1 MKIGI
6 ILSLIGLGFLLREA
20 AVRGW
25 VDLTIEMRLAA
36 ATVFGLALLAFG
48 WHQRTRRPIYGLSLQ
63 GGGIAVLYLVTYA
76 SYALYELVGA
86 PVALAA
92 VVLITVAAGA
102 LAMVQNSLTLA
113 MLGLVGGFSAP
124 LLAFAW
130 PQDHFEVFGFYAVLG
145 VAVVAV
151 SRLKA
156 WPTLVL
162 SGYAFTFVVAGLW
175 LLARQDDSDWVQ
187 LQPFVAFFVLLYALV
202 PLVWPP
208 VASSRPEP
216 IGFKDAW
223 NAPLVFCTPFAGLAM
238 QALLV
243 GHMRYGVAISSAVLA
258 LAHVALRELARSL
271 KPADK
276 QIVVAYT
283 ALAVAFSATAVP
295 LFLGAS
301 ATSAIWA
308 VQGAVL
314 VWASARW
321 GSRLALVGGAVLQ
334 AAAAVAYVVRIAAA
348 STDWDSPAV
357 FGFWA
362 EATPVINP
370 FSLGAV
376 MLAACGL
383 ASAEFLRRSSH
394 LEDWHPWPQNAALV
408 WGAGWFLFAET
419 AAVWVRLGL
428 MPAVGLWAVQGAAL
442 MWVASKRRSMPV
454 AVAGIT
460 MQVAASIAAA
470 LKMTDDAANLSPGS
484 FEFWADSTPFA
495 NQYFG
500 VAVLLAACGIA
511 SAVIIYRSASALA
524 NARVPMMWLSLLWG
538 VGWWL
543 FGAAAQLWVLTDDY
557 RLWALS
563 LLLIGTASAVVV
575 AGRALKWDELEWAGV
590 LMLPTL
596 VVALAIAVISK
607 DYPSA
612 DWGWTAWPFMILAY
626 AVFLRT
632 GGDKLKAAGLYG
644 GLYCVVSVFLAAE
657 VYGQLAQVADGEWP
671 LYGAGAAV
679 LLWLGA
685 SLLARPHASWFVGD
699 AWRSCLLYGITPVA
713 WTAAAGAGIAVVL
726 HHGSVD
732 PLPFVPLLN
741 PIDIFA
747 TAAVLVMLRWKT
759 EMVAE
764 LSADSDG
771 LTPAVESLL
780 RVAAAPWLPALSA
793 AGVAALT
800 MTAARSVHHWADV
813 PFELRSLV
821 YSTELEVAVSI
832 LWAATALAAMVVGVR
847 AADRRIWIVGASWM
861 GVVVVKLFLI
871 DLANLATLP
880 KAASFIGVGFLLL
893 IVGYL
898 APVPPSQANGEE
910 PVDESDD
917 EPRTPGS
924 SLTGGADRGQEAR

>member
-1 MKIGI
+1 MVPAVLALVGALLGLAAGPAGLPIGAAIGYLIGRDVQSRGLRSRIESLERTVEFLRRPAARQQTTDEPDTDSWGCATVFGDPRDPSRIASSFEPFAEAGTKTIAPNRDPNPNPHRNTNPNPHRDPSSNQNLSPNQNHRSQDLLHGPHASAGAKPRLRDLLHGQAPSPATVPRPARPPEPSWVTVAVARARTWLLTGNSPVKIGI

-36 ATVFGLALLAFG
+36 AAVFGFALLAFG
-48 WHQRTRRPIYGLSLQ
+48 WHQRTKRPIYGLSLQ
-63 GGGIAVLYLVTYA
+63 GGGIAVLYLVTLA
-76 SYALYELVGA
+76 SYALYDLLGA

-113 MLGLVGGFSAP
+113 MLGLIGGFSAP

-258 LAHVALRELARSL
+258 LAHVALRELARNL
-271 KPADK
+271 RPADK
-276 QIVVAYT
+276 QLVVAYT

-362 EATPVINP
+362 EATPVLNP
-370 FSLGAV
+370 YSLGAV
-376 MLAACGL
+376 MLAASGL

-394 LEDWHPWPQNAALV
+394 LEDWHPWPQNMALV

-419 AAVWVRLGL
+419 AAVWLRLGL

-454 AVAGIT
+454 AVAGIA

-470 LKMTDDAANLSPGS
+470 LKMADDAANLSPGS
-484 FEFWADSTPFA
+484 FEFWADSLPVV
-495 NQYFG
+495 NQYF
-500 VAVLLAACGIA
+500 AVTALLAICGFA
-511 SAVIIYRSASALA
+511 SATAVFRFVSPRDDQWRS
-524 NARVPMMWLSLLWG
+524 
-538 VGWWL
+538 
-543 FGAAAQLWVLTDDY
+543 
-557 RLWALS
+557 
-563 LLLIGTASAVVV
+563 
-575 AGRALKWDELEWAGV
+575 
-590 LMLPTL
+590 LPT
-596 VVALAIAVISK
+596 
-607 DYPSA
+607 
-612 DWGWTAWPFMILAY
+612 
-626 AVFLRT
+626 
-632 GGDKLKAAGLYG
+632 
-644 GLYCVVSVFLAAE
+644 
-657 VYGQLAQVADGEWP
+657 
-671 LYGAGAAV
+671 
-679 LLWLGA
+679 
-685 SLLARPHASWFVGD
+685 
-699 AWRSCLLYGITPVA
+699 
-713 WTAAAGAGIAVVL
+713 
-726 HHGSVD
+726 
-732 PLPFVPLLN
+732 
-741 PIDIFA
+741 
-747 TAAVLVMLRWKT
+747 
-759 EMVAE
+759 
-764 LSADSDG
+764 
-771 LTPAVESLL
+771 
-780 RVAAAPWLPALSA
+780 
-793 AGVAALT
+793 
-800 MTAARSVHHWADV
+800 
-813 PFELRSLV
+813 
-821 YSTELEVAVSI
+821 
-832 LWAATALAAMVVGVR
+832 
-847 AADRRIWIVGASWM
+847 
-861 GVVVVKLFLI
+861 
-871 DLANLATLP
+871 
-880 KAASFIGVGFLLL
+880 
-893 IVGYL
+893 
-898 APVPPSQANGEE
+898 
-910 PVDESDD
+910 
-917 EPRTPGS
+917 
-924 SLTGGADRGQEAR
+924 